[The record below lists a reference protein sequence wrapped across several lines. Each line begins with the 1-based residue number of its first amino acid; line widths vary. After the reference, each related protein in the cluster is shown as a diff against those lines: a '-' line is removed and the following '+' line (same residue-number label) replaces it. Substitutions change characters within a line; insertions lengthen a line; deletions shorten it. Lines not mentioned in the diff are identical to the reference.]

1 MTETDTQEPN
11 RWNRLSL
18 VVMAAGLIA
27 LMAAGVLFVLQL
39 TGTVGDEGYSGPGTS
54 VDIGDI
60 SSILTP
66 VPSPTA
72 ERPPPSEAPI
82 DLISIPKFGVEAS
95 IVTLG
100 VDAQG
105 VMETPDGPLNVA
117 WYDFSGRPGF
127 PAEDSHGGNAVFSGH
142 VDYYNYGP
150 AVFWNLRNLEL
161 DDEIEVRLS
170 DGTVYTYGV
179 VSRNQYNAA
188 TAPIQEIVGDTPN
201 EVITLITCG
210 GSFDPGVGE
219 YDDRVVVRAQ
229 RIYDP
234 AAPTSAQAAR

>member
-1 MTETDTQEPN
+1 MTQNNPPEAA

-18 VVMAAGLIA
+18 AVMAAGLIA
-27 LMAAGVLFVLQL
+27 LLAAGVLFVLQI
-39 TGTVGDEGYSGPGTS
+39 TGTVGDQGYSGPGTS

-60 SSILTP
+60 SSVLTP
-66 VPSPTA
+66 VASPTV
-72 ERPPPSEAPI
+72 ELPPPSEAPI
-82 DLISIPKFGVEAS
+82 ESISIPRFDVSAS

-117 WYDFSGRPGF
+117 WYDFSARPGF
-127 PAEDSHGGNAVFSGH
+127 APEESHGGNAVFSGH

-161 DDEIEVRLS
+161 DDEIEVRLA
-170 DGTVYTYGV
+170 DGTVYRYGV
-179 VSRNQYNAA
+179 ISRNQYNAT

-210 GSFDPGVGE
+210 GSFDPAAGE

-229 RIYDP
+229 RIYDSD
-234 AAPTSAQAAR
+234 APTSAQAPR